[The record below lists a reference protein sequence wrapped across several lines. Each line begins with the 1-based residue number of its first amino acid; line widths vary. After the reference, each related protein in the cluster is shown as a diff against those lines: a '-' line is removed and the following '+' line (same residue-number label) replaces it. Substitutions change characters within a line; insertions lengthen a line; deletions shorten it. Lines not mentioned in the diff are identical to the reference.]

1 MHPYFNAFLV
11 ALCDVHKVM
20 KNTEAKIHQ
29 IINKKPNIFN
39 SYKCRLYVA
48 VQERKSE
55 LRLLSIRGIQIFCKV
70 MLNEESKWFGRENCV
85 TFNDVLPSIAVV
97 WLTKN
102 FKNTAKNLIFV
113 H

>member
-29 IINKKPNIFN
+29 MIKKTNIFN
-39 SYKCRLYVA
+39 SCKCRLYVA
-48 VQERKSE
+48 VQERISE
-55 LRLLSIRGIQIFCKV
+55 LRLLSIRGIQIFCNV
-70 MLNEESKWFGRENCV
+70 MLNEESMWFGRENCV
-85 TFNDVLPSIAVV
+85 TFNDCLPSIAVV

-113 H
+113 Y